1 MANIYI
7 SNSFL
12 VCTVEETGVCSV
24 KQVEPPE
31 TLHPKVNV
39 SASHLRAWA
48 VSGAPH
54 QFLSQLQP
62 PRILCLELALFRSFM
77 QCLLTGNW
85 CVSAKSLQSCLDSL
99 RSCGL

>member
-77 QCLLTGNW
+77 QCLLKIG
-85 CVSAKSLQSCLDSL
+85 A
-99 RSCGL
+99 